1 MEGTVG
7 EGIRGPLAGIRVLDF
22 STVMAGPLCTQ
33 ILGDLGAEVIKVE
46 SPKGD
51 TTRRFGAPKGGL
63 SAFFVQVNRNKRSV
77 VIDLK
82 QRSGQEIAQRLAR
95 DCDVVMVSFRPGV
108 ADRLGIGYE
117 TLAADNPGLV
127 YAAVTGFGAGGPYSD
142 QPAYDTVIQGLVG
155 FMRVQG
161 HGDATMVASPVADK
175 TTGMTAA
182 YGVMAALLARER
194 GDGRGQRIEIPMLDA
209 WAAFILPDCLGSDTF
224 VPEDPSLAVFDVSKI
239 HRTWKTLDGE
249 VVIIIIEDH
258 HFRALCQAVERPEIA
273 ADARYETLAS
283 RIAHLPELFADL
295 EPALSQWRTADLV
308 ARAQRFQVPLA
319 PANGVRDFIADPQAR
334 TNHIFVECEDAE
346 AGQMRMIRNPVRFQ
360 SDSASPNRVPPRLG
374 ADTDQVLREA
384 GYGEGEIASLRE
396 DGAIA

>member
-1 MEGTVG
+1 MESAVG
-7 EGIRGPLAGIRVLDF
+7 GGMRGPLAGIRVLDF

-63 SAFFVQVNRNKRSV
+63 SAFFAHFNRNKRSV

-82 QRSGQEIAQRLAR
+82 RREGQEVAQRLAR
-95 DCDVVMVSFRPGV
+95 DCDIVMVNFRPGV

-127 YAAVTGFGAGGPYSD
+127 YAAITGFGTEGPYSD

-161 HGDATMVASPVADK
+161 HGDATMVASAVADK
-175 TTGMTAA
+175 STATTAA
-182 YGVMAALLARER
+182 YGILAALLARER
-194 GDGRGQRIEIPMLDA
+194 GEGRGQRIEIPMLDA
-209 WAAFILPDCLGSDTF
+209 WAAFILPDCMGSDTF

-295 EPALSQWRTADLV
+295 EAALSQWRTADLV
-308 ARAQRFQVPLA
+308 ARARRLQVPLA

-334 TNHIFVECEDAE
+334 ANRIFVECEDAE
-346 AGQMRMIRNPVRFQ
+346 AGRMRLIRNPVRFEN
-360 SDSASPNRVPPRLG
+360 DSASLNRVPPRLG

-396 DGAIA
+396 GGAIS